1 MNKSP
6 RYIQIRDFINEKIST
21 NVWAPGTKIPTEIE
35 LTRQFAVS
43 RMTVN
48 KAIRDLVTA
57 GLLERAPRLGTFVC
71 SRKVDSPLSDIR
83 NIADEIR
90 QRGKVYSSRILTQ
103 AIVRADNDIAMRLGV
118 KIDTCVYFSE
128 IIHMEDDTALQME
141 LRWVNPEFA
150 PDYIKQDFK
159 QATPNEYL
167 TKNCPLSSIEHTVEA
182 VLPAAHIQKQLQ
194 LNSHTPCLLLNRR
207 TWSRENLISVAL
219 LYHPGDKY
227 KLSLTAQV

>member
-6 RYIQIRDFINEKIST
+6 RYIQIRDFINEKISS
-21 NVWAPGTKIPTEIE
+21 NVWTPGTKIPTEIE

-57 GLLERAPRLGTFVC
+57 GLLERTPRLGTFVC
-71 SRKVDSPLSDIR
+71 TRKVDSPLSDIR
-83 NIADEIR
+83 NIADEIQ

-103 AIVRADNDIAMRLGV
+103 ATVKADNDIATRLGV
-118 KIDTCVYFSE
+118 KINTNIYFSE
-128 IIHMEDDTALQME
+128 IIHMEDGVPLQME

-150 PDYIKQDFK
+150 PNYISQDFS

-182 VLPAAHIQKQLQ
+182 VLPSAHIQKQLN
-194 LNSHTPCLLLNRR
+194 LSSAAACLLLHRR
-207 TWSRENLISVAL
+207 TWSAENLISVAL

-227 KLSLTAQV
+227 KLSLTTQV